1 MRGARYAR
9 SMPTW
14 RPFPAVQPSAAL
26 DCGLAVLGTGLIAFA
41 AWAPPRLAGS
51 PIEGPLWL
59 RAALPFLIGIPLLAR
74 RHRPLLVW
82 SVIWAAVSL
91 AALVAGEAPATLPV
105 TIVLLIG
112 SYSLAAYGTTRRA
125 LAGLVVTAAGL
136 TVTARSGHEWPGQIV
151 FGGYDVVAYASG
163 VPVLVADI
171 LALWIVGVVV
181 RVRREAAALAVRN
194 QALDREAERAAA
206 AERAR
211 IAREMHDIAAHH
223 LSVVVLQAAAARAAG
238 RPSLE
243 TLAKIEHSGRQALAE
258 TRQLLGVLRGPG
270 RDVELFPQPGI
281 AALSTLAARVSE
293 AGLPVSLAVDGE
305 AAQLP
310 GVIDVSAYRIVQE
323 ALTNALKHAGRARA
337 RVRVHCA
344 SDAVTVEVQDDGLG
358 AAGPVSEPG
367 RHGLIGMRER
377 VAVLGG
383 ELHAGPEP
391 GGGFAVR
398 ATLPL
403 SGCLAGNGGQA

>member
-1 MRGARYAR
+1 VV
-9 SMPTW
+9 
-14 RPFPAVQPSAAL
+14 F
-26 DCGLAVLGTGLIAFA
+26 DCGLAVLGTGLVAFA
-41 AWAPPRLAGS
+41 EWAPPRLAGS

-59 RAALPFLIGIPLLAR
+59 RAALPFLIGTPLLAR

-82 SVIWAAVSL
+82 SAIWAAVSL
-91 AALVAGEAPATLPV
+91 DALVAREAPATLPV

-136 TVTARSGHEWPGQIV
+136 AVAARSGHEWSGQIV
-151 FGGYDVVAYASG
+151 IGGYDVVEYASG
-163 VPVLVADI
+163 IPVLVADI
-171 LALWIVGVVV
+171 LALWVAGVFV

-194 QALDREAERAAA
+194 QALDREAERAVA

-270 RDVELFPQPGI
+270 REVELFPQPGI
-281 AALSTLAARVSE
+281 AALPALAASVSE

-305 AAQLP
+305 AGQLP

-337 RVRVHCA
+337 WVRVRYA
-344 SDAVTVEVQDDGLG
+344 GDTVTIEVQDDGSG
-358 AAGPVSEPG
+358 AAGPVSESG
-367 RHGLIGMRER
+367 GHGLIGMRER

-398 ATLPL
+398 ATLPF
-403 SGCLAGNGGQA
+403 SRCLAGDGGQA